1 MVLIILRNILVV
13 CALVHR
19 VFLACELGNT
29 CWFRCLR
36 LTNGSVAL
44 RSTWDVLSRFGPNFH
59 YLSQQLLETRELI
72 TFENLS
78 IVVETH

>member
-1 MVLIILRNILVV
+1 MVLIILCNILVV
-13 CALVHR
+13 CALVHC
-19 VFLACELGNT
+19 VFLACEMGNT
-29 CWFRCLR
+29 CWFRSLC

-44 RSTWDVLSRFGPNFH
+44 RSTLDVLSSVGPNFH
-59 YLSQQLLETRELI
+59 YLSQQLLETLELI